1 MNIPGASGMHCNRR
15 LGGNM
20 SPPVGSLPHS
30 LGLQSS
36 HDHAMDKAAA
46 AFYSHSGGA
55 GSFSGPKYP
64 SGGGFPGMY
73 DFSQGASL
81 SSPSSSHL
89 LWDDRLAPKAP
100 PGLHQPM
107 PGSWEEG
114 LVQARAV
121 YEAWKR
127 EVEEAKHR
135 EKVAECQRDEALGQM
150 AMLQKELEALASGRA
165 AGFGPLRLQELEKLP
180 AAQLR
185 LLQEQL
191 RADLD
196 AVDKVLYQQQCK
208 SKCLVCQQQS
218 RSVAVLPCNH
228 LVLCGT
234 CAAVTTKCPYCSC
247 DVARNSLPMSL

>member
-1 MNIPGASGMHCNRR
+1 MHCNRR

-30 LGLQSS
+30 LGLQSA

-46 AFYSHSGGA
+46 AFYSHSG

-73 DFSQGASL
+73 DFNQGAAL

-89 LWDDRLAPKAP
+89 LWDDRMAPKAGPP
-100 PGLHQPM
+100 PGLHQAPM

-135 EKVAECQRDEALGQM
+135 EKVAECQRDEVGCA
-150 AMLQKELEALASGRA
+150 
-165 AGFGPLRLQELEKLP
+165 FGCPRETH
-180 AAQLR
+180 
-185 LLQEQL
+185 
-191 RADLD
+191 
-196 AVDKVLYQQQCK
+196 
-208 SKCLVCQQQS
+208 S
-218 RSVAVLPCNH
+218 RETP
-228 LVLCGT
+228 
-234 CAAVTTKCPYCSC
+234 
-247 DVARNSLPMSL
+247 